1 MYLFFDCE
9 TNGLPVNYGAHVHDV
24 ENWPRMLQL
33 AWQLYDAK
41 GALLRG
47 GNYLIKPE
55 GFELNAEAAK
65 IHGLTMEKLMDI
77 GYDVKEVLKK
87 FAEDMALAEKLIGHN
102 ISFDKSIVGAEI
114 IRAGMEKAYEAVK
127 GKEKICTMHSST
139 QFCALQGPRGY
150 KWPKLQEL
158 HKKLFGE
165 EFLEAHDAEKDVA
178 ATAKCFFELKK
189 LNIIKA

>member
-1 MYLFFDCE
+1 MYLFFDTE

-33 AWQLYDAK
+33 AWQLYDAE

-47 GNYLIKPE
+47 GNYHIKPE
-55 GFELNAEAAK
+55 GFELNEEAAK
-65 IHGLTMEKLMDI
+65 IHGLTKEKLMDI
-77 GYDVKEVLKK
+77 GYDVKEALIK
-87 FAEDMALAEKLIGHN
+87 FAEDMALAEKLVGHN

-114 IRAGMEKAYEAVK
+114 IRAGMEADYLLVK

-139 QFCALQGPRGY
+139 SFCKIMGPRGY

-158 HKKLFGE
+158 HTKLFGE
-165 EFLEAHDAEKDVA
+165 EFEEAHDAEKDVM